1 MNAQLSEPVWFHTG
15 PPSRAFPRIAVEYI
29 TVLMLLFLTA
39 YRGFE
44 QYRTHIKNR
53 AMTALWV
60 APLLPL
66 FWVQNKKIG
75 KNPLFSR
82 DRADNPKL

>member
-53 AMTALWV
+53 VMTASWEP
-60 APLLPL
+60 PLLSL
-66 FWVQNKKIG
+66 FPDLNMKIW
-75 KNPLFSR
+75 KNPLSGR
-82 DRADNPKL
+82 YPADNPKL